1 MVADSFVQ
9 PAYAKRPAL
18 LTRWYLNLRYPKLD
32 WLPRKDI
39 FASVLL
45 LLAGFGIPCL
55 ICLGL
60 LPLSFVLVF
69 LGLALVAV
77 GGVLVLIRCGEI

>member
-1 MVADSFVQ
+1 MVANSFVQ
-9 PAYAKRPAL
+9 PAYAKRPML
-18 LTRWYLNLRYPKLD
+18 LMRWYLNLRYPNLD

-39 FASVLL
+39 FAGVLL
-45 LLAGFGIPCL
+45 LLAGFSIPGL

-60 LPLSFVLVF
+60 LPLSLPVAF
-69 LGLALVAV
+69 LGLTLAAA